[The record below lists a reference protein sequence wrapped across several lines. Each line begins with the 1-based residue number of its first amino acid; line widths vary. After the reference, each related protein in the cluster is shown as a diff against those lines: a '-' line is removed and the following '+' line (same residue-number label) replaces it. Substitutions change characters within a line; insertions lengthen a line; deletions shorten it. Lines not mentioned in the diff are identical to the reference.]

1 MHLASARFP
10 SAREPFPH
18 PPQSATPAFVHQNE
32 EYSPQRG
39 SAGRS
44 SLEALVTR
52 IAAGDRGAETA
63 LVHELGR
70 ATYLLLR
77 RLARNRE
84 LAEDLYQET
93 FRIVLVSLRQGKL
106 KNSQSLAAFVRGTA
120 KNLVRSEW
128 RKEQRRGHHEDIAE
142 MALVDET
149 PDQWDR
155 ASLAEDRVHIR
166 RMLEELPSERDRQ
179 VLLSHY
185 LEEEEKSVICSRL
198 GIAAGQFNLILFRAR
213 QRFRRLVEH
222 ENGTLL
228 RFPGVTYSLAQGQ
241 SVSS

>member
-1 MHLASARFP
+1 MHLASAECP
-10 SAREPFPH
+10 SAREPFHH
-18 PPQSATPAFVHQNE
+18 PPHSATPTFGLPTNG
-32 EYSPQRG
+32 SGTQRG
-39 SAGRS
+39 TASQSR
-44 SLEALVTR
+44 LEALVTR
-52 IAAGDRGAETA
+52 IAAGDRGAEAA

-93 FRIVLVSLRQGKL
+93 FRIVLVNLREGKL
-106 KNSQSLAAFVRGTA
+106 KNSRKLAAFVRGTA

-128 RKEQRRGHHEDIAE
+128 RKQQRRGHHEDITE
-142 MALVDET
+142 MALVDDT
-149 PDQWDR
+149 PGQWDR
-155 ASLAEDRVHIR
+155 ASLAEDRAHIR
-166 RMLEELPSERDRQ
+166 RMLGELTSERDRQ

-213 QRFRRLVEH
+213 RRFRLLIEREH
-222 ENGTLL
+222 GALL
-228 RFPGVTYSLAQGQ
+228 QFPGVTYSLAQGH
-241 SVSS
+241 SAAS